1 MKSKDE
7 IMNITVDQLPAK
19 LVELQEELNNLQLQ
33 KSTHQIT
40 NPLRIR
46 TVRRNIARVRTVL
59 AEIQKGIRSAEGKVK
74 E

>member
-7 IMNITVDQLPAK
+7 IMNLAQDQLQSK
-19 LVELQEELNNLQLQ
+19 LTELQEELANLQLQ

-46 TVRRNIARVRTVL
+46 TVRRNIARINTLITEYKQEIRTL
-59 AEIQKGIRSAEGKVK
+59 KGQ
-74 E
+74 

>member
-7 IMNITVDQLPAK
+7 IMSMAPDQLQNK
-19 LVELQEELNNLQLQ
+19 LGVLQEELNNLQLQ

-46 TVRRNIARVRTVL
+46 TVRRNIARVRTL
-59 AEIQKGIRSAEGKVK
+59 LTEYKNGIRKA
-74 E
+74 

>member
-7 IMNITVDQLPAK
+7 TLNLAPEQLQNK
-19 LVELQEELNNLQLQ
+19 LVELQEELANLLLQ

-46 TVRRNIARVRTVL
+46 TVRRNIARVNTLVSEFKKEIRTL
-59 AEIQKGIRSAEGKVK
+59 KGQAK

>member
-7 IMNITVDQLPAK
+7 IMSMAPDQLQNK
-19 LVELQEELNNLQLQ
+19 LGILQEELNNLQLQ

-46 TVRRNIARVRTVL
+46 TVRRDIARVKTLL
-59 AEIQKGIRSAEGKVK
+59 AEYKNGIRKAKGK
-74 E
+74 

>member
-7 IMNITVDQLPAK
+7 IMSMAPDQLQNK
-19 LVELQEELNNLQLQ
+19 LGVLLEELNNLQLQ

-46 TVRRNIARVRTVL
+46 TVRRNIARVKTLL
-59 AEIQKGIRSAEGKVK
+59 AEYKNGIRKSQGK
-74 E
+74 

>member
-1 MKSKDE
+1 MSLAA
-7 IMNITVDQLPAK
+7 DQLPNK

-46 TVRRNIARVRTVL
+46 TVRRNIARVKTLIIEFKNGLR
-59 AEIQKGIRSAEGKVK
+59 K
-74 E
+74 